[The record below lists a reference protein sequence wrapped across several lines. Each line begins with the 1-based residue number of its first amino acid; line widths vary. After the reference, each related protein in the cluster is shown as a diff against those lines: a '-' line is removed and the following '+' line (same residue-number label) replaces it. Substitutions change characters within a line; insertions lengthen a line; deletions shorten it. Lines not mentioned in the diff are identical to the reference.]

1 MAPTRVLIL
10 GHSFIHRLFRF
21 LVAHFGRDFLENF
34 NLGDDLI
41 FKWHGIGGRTVAKT
55 RQLDLG
61 VVRSFAPDIV
71 ILQLGTNDLTAL
83 SAVETG
89 SAIEDLVRLLY
100 DSYNIKRICVCQT
113 IYRENMPLFNNKANT
128 LSKYLK
134 SGFGIYSIC
143 LLLETQGFLE
153 QQISFPSP

>member
-10 GHSFIHRLFRF
+10 SHSFIHRLFSF

-61 VVRSFAPDIV
+61 VVRSFAPD
-71 ILQLGTNDLTAL
+71 L
-83 SAVETG
+83 
-89 SAIEDLVRLLY
+89 AI
-100 DSYNIKRICVCQT
+100 
-113 IYRENMPLFNNKANT
+113 
-128 LSKYLK
+128 
-134 SGFGIYSIC
+134 
-143 LLLETQGFLE
+143 LLLGANSSIFFTLGHLFRAELT
-153 QQISFPSP
+153 